1 MNIWTSKSLRW
12 IVVEELLGGTNT
24 VRRYIPITP
33 DISIS
38 EDLSYKN
45 SRCII
50 TYMNSSDI
58 SIHVLEPIY
67 KVMSRVVGKWTQ
79 SYLSDTM
86 KLFYDAASK
95 KDTIKMEIYMDN
107 VYAQTKQAV
116 KDREITAEQ
125 QCEIREYFWK
135 LIDRA

>member
-1 MNIWTSKSLRW
+1 
-12 IVVEELLGGTNT
+12 
-24 VRRYIPITP
+24 
-33 DISIS
+33 
-38 EDLSYKN
+38 
-45 SRCII
+45 
-50 TYMNSSDI
+50 
-58 SIHVLEPIY
+58 
-67 KVMSRVVGKWTQ
+67 
-79 SYLSDTM
+79 M